1 MKGSTE
7 LYCRRMESGADT
19 RTPSQLARDA
29 FRILFDERD
38 LSEPRRLWSEDSVDH
53 FLAAGQSV
61 RGTEPIA
68 QWFREL
74 FDAVPDF
81 HMEVL
86 NVFDD
91 GDRQAVLQWRAS
103 GTFTGSPFLGIEANG
118 RRLEIH
124 GVDVMRFDANGT
136 IDENTIYYDGAEFA
150 RQLGMLPPRD
160 SAADRLTL
168 AAFNAKTRLARR
180 VRGGAQGG

>member
-1 MKGSTE
+1 
-7 LYCRRMESGADT
+7 MESGTDT
-19 RTPSQLARDA
+19 RTPSQLARDS

-38 LSEPRRLWSEDSVDH
+38 LSDPQRLWSEDSVDH

-61 RGTEPIA
+61 RGAEPIA

-81 HMEVL
+81 RMQIV

-91 GDRQAVLQWRAS
+91 GDRQAVVQWRS
-103 GTFTGSPFLGIEANG
+103 DGTFTGSPFLGIEANG
-118 RRLEIH
+118 RRVDIR
-124 GVDVMRFDANGT
+124 GVDVMRFDADGKL
-136 IDENTIYYDGAEFA
+136 DENTIYYDGAEFA

-168 AAFNAKTRLARR
+168 AAFNAKTRIAKRMAARS
-180 VRGGAQGG
+180 G

>member
-1 MKGSTE
+1 
-7 LYCRRMESGADT
+7 MESSTDT
-19 RTPSQLARDA
+19 STPGQRARDT

-38 LSEPRRLWSEDSVDH
+38 LSDPYRFWSDESVDH

-61 RGTEPIA
+61 RGANALA

-74 FDAVPDF
+74 FAAVPDF
-81 HMEVL
+81 RMEVL

-91 GDRQAVLQWRAS
+91 GDRQAVVQWRAA
-103 GTFTGSPFLGIEANG
+103 GTFTGLPFLGIEANG
-118 RRLEIH
+118 RRVEIR
-124 GVDVMRFDANGT
+124 GVDVIRFDGDGK

-150 RQLGMLPPRD
+150 RHLGMLPPRG

-180 VRGGAQGG
+180 VRGSEAQSA

>member
-1 MKGSTE
+1 
-7 LYCRRMESGADT
+7 MESSTDT
-19 RTPSQLARDA
+19 RTPSQIARDS
-29 FRILFDERD
+29 FRILFDEKD
-38 LSEPRRLWSEDSVDH
+38 LSDPSRLWSEESVDH

-61 RGTEPIA
+61 KGAEALA

-74 FDAVPDF
+74 LAAVPDF
-81 HMEVL
+81 RMEIL
-86 NVFDD
+86 NVVDD
-91 GDRQAVLQWRAS
+91 GDRQAVIQWHAA
-103 GTFTGSPFLGIEANG
+103 GTLTGPPFLGIEANG
-118 RRLEIH
+118 RRIDIQ
-124 GVDVMRFDANGT
+124 GVDVMRFDADGR

-180 VRGGAQGG
+180 LRGS